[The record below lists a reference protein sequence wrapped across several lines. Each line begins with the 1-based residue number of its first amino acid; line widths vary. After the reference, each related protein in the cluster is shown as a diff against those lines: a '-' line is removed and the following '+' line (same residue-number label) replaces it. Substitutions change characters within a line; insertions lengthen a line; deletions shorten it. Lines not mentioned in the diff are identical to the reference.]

1 MHLGSLLETAA
12 GAQPEKTVLLCDE
25 RTMSFRELDESSSDL
40 ARWLLDAGL
49 EPQDRVLIQWSNSI
63 EAVQL
68 YFAVFKAGL
77 IAVPVNTRLKPPEVA
92 YIHQHSEARL
102 CFSEPLLA
110 DVARQ
115 AGVTNP
121 VTALPEV
128 RHQTSALPAV
138 DPETPAAILYTSGTT
153 ARPKGVVHT
162 HRTLIASARLTVTAG
177 RLEAGGR
184 ALLMTPLAHASG
196 LLCSLLP
203 AVCAGASIVLLRA
216 FSPAAVLDAI
226 ERFRCTYF
234 ASLPALVQLIA
245 NEQEARP
252 RRVDSMRAILVG
264 GDSVPTPLFARVESL
279 FSTPLFEGLGMTEAV
294 PIIVNSPAAQRPG
307 SLGLPVEAV
316 EVRIVDSE
324 DRNVP
329 DGESGEIVVRSP
341 GNCIGYWKDADAT
354 DALLRGGWLHTGDIG
369 RRDSDGYFWFKGRKK
384 EIIVR
389 GGSNISPQ
397 EVEEALYLHPAVAE
411 AGVIGMPDPLYG
423 ERVIAF
429 LSLRPDAQAAEEE
442 ILEHMRQ
449 RLSDHKVPERLI
461 FMSELPK
468 GPTGKVHRRGL
479 KEMALADPRVLEK
492 QSAQNA

>member
-1 MHLGSLLETAA
+1 MNLGSLLETAA
-12 GAQPEKTVLLCDE
+12 DGQPQKTVLWCDE
-25 RTMSFRELDESSSDL
+25 RTMSYNELDESSSDL
-40 ARWLLDAGL
+40 ARWLLRNGL
-49 EPQDRVLIQWSNSI
+49 EPQDRIMIQWSNSI

-68 YFAVFKAGL
+68 FFAVFKAGL
-77 IAVPVNTRLKPPEVA
+77 IAFPVNTRLKAPEVA
-92 YIHQHSEARL
+92 YIQQHSDARL
-102 CFSEPLLA
+102 CFSEPALA
-110 DVARQ
+110 EVARQ
-115 AGVTNP
+115 AGVRNV

-128 RHQTSALPAV
+128 GKAISALPVV

-162 HRTLIASARLTVTAG
+162 HRTLIANARLTETG
-177 RLEAGGR
+177 RLQADGR
-184 ALLMTPLAHASG
+184 ALSMTPLAHASG
-196 LLCSLLP
+196 LICSLIPTL
-203 AVCAGASIVLLRA
+203 CAGASMVLLRA

-234 ASLPALVQLIA
+234 VSLPVLVQLIA

-252 RRVDSMRAILVG
+252 RRVDSMQAFLVG
-264 GDSVPTPLFARVESL
+264 GDSVPPPLFERVRSL
-279 FSTPLFEGLGMTEAV
+279 FSVPLFEGLGMTEAV
-294 PIIVNSPAAQRPG
+294 PIIANSPAAQRPG

-316 EVRIVDSE
+316 EVRIVDSG

-442 ILEHMRQ
+442 ILQHMRQ
-449 RLSDHKVPERLI
+449 RLADHKIPERLI

-479 KEMALADPRVLEK
+479 KEIALADPRVLEK